1 MNIQD
6 IITLH
11 NAGYTKEDIFKI
23 LGNEQKPEQHEQKP
37 EQQPEQSEQKPE
49 QQQGQPE
56 QNPEQQPGQP
66 VSDDRIKQL
75 ETKLDYV
82 INRFNYLAVQQSS
95 QPAGKEESLDDIL
108 SSVVRGFQKND
119 DK

>member
-6 IITLH
+6 LITLH

-23 LGNEQKPEQHEQKP
+23 LGNEQKPEQQPEQQPEQPEQKPEQKP
-37 EQQPEQSEQKPE
+37 EQQPE
-49 QQQGQPE
+49 
-56 QNPEQQPGQP
+56 QP

-82 INRFNYLAVQQSS
+82 INRFNYLVVQQSS
-95 QPAGKEESLDDIL
+95 QPNNGETESVDDIL
-108 SSVVRGFQKND
+108 ASVVRGIKKD
-119 DK
+119 D

>member
-6 IITLH
+6 LITLH
-11 NAGYTKEDIFKI
+11 NAGYTKEDIFRI
-23 LGNEQKPEQHEQKP
+23 LGTEQKP
-37 EQQPEQSEQKPE
+37 EQQPEQTDQKPE
-49 QQQGQPE
+49 QQPE
-56 QNPEQQPGQP
+56 QADQKPEQQPEQP

-95 QPAGKEESLDDIL
+95 QPANGKTESVDDIL
-108 SSVVRGFQKND
+108 ASVVRGFQKD
-119 DK
+119 DKQ